1 MAAVIETIVAEART
15 EFGKGFARRVRAAGR
30 IPAVFYAA
38 GGEATHISLPQHATT
53 MSLRADKTKLEVEI
67 DGTLK
72 NFSVKEIQVDPIRR
86 VIVHLDLVAA

>member
-1 MAAVIETIVAEART
+1 MAAEIEKIVAETRT
-15 EFGKGFARRVRAAGR
+15 EFGKGFARRLRAAGR

-67 DGTLK
+67 DGAMK
-72 NFSVKEIQVDPIRR
+72 SFAVKEIQVDPIRR
-86 VIVHLDLVAA
+86 VIEHVDLAAL